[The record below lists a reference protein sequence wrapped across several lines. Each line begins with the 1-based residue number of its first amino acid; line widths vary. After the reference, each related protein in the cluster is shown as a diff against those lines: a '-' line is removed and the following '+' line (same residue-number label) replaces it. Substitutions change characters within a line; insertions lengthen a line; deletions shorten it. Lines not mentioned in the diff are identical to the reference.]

1 MALFANFVFKSSR
14 KTNKNAQLRLENQD
28 GNVLVNSLAI
38 VHLRQQTPRKDTPPQ
53 IQTNS
58 LFVSTNEIP
67 QEVLSHWRDT
77 FIPMPI
83 NIKIIPCR
91 IIIIFFFARRME
103 FHRNHMKRQFGYF
116 CLIIF
121 PSSVC
126 FLFVFSNETKQSNR
140 IEKKIKRTKKEEIRR
155 KKKGEEEKT
164 NETSK

>member
-1 MALFANFVFKSSR
+1 
-14 KTNKNAQLRLENQD
+14 
-28 GNVLVNSLAI
+28 
-38 VHLRQQTPRKDTPPQ
+38 
-53 IQTNS
+53 
-58 LFVSTNEIP
+58 
-67 QEVLSHWRDT
+67 
-77 FIPMPI
+77 
-83 NIKIIPCR
+83 
-91 IIIIFFFARRME
+91 
-103 FHRNHMKRQFGYF
+103 MKRQFGYF

>member
-1 MALFANFVFKSSR
+1 MALFANFVSKSSR

-91 IIIIFFFARRME
+91 IIVIFFLRE
-103 FHRNHMKRQFGYF
+103 EWNS
-116 CLIIF
+116 I
-121 PSSVC
+121 
-126 FLFVFSNETKQSNR
+126 ET
-140 IEKKIKRTKKEEIRR
+140 T
-155 KKKGEEEKT
+155 
-164 NETSK
+164 